1 MLIILLIIGIGL
13 IVLGCLGVYADKF
26 KIISYD
32 FGGILNTIGG
42 ILTIV
47 TIMFMIFA
55 ITYSVKIPQ
64 MEERITI
71 YKEENVRIEEQIK
84 TVIEA
89 YQDYEQGM
97 FEDIDLDKISSE
109 KLILLTSIYPEL
121 KSDSMVQELIQVY
134 IDNTNEIKS
143 IRTQKLDYEVWRWW
157 LCFR

>member
-1 MLIILLIIGIGL
+1 MLIILLIIGVSL
-13 IVLGCLGVYADKF
+13 IVLGCLGIYVNKF
-26 KIISYD
+26 KISYD
-32 FGGILNTIGG
+32 LCCLLNTMGS
-42 ILTIV
+42 ILTVIV
-47 TIMFMIFA
+47 VIFMILA
-55 ITYSVKIPQ
+55 ITFSVKIPQ

-109 KLILLTSIYPEL
+109 KLILLTSMYPEL
-121 KSDSMVQELIQVY
+121 KSDTMVQELIQVY
-134 IDNTNEIKS
+134 IDNTNEIKA

>member
-1 MLIILLIIGIGL
+1 MLIILLIVGVSL
-13 IVLGCLGVYADKF
+13 IVLGCLGVYVNKF
-26 KIISYD
+26 KISYD
-32 FGGILNTIGG
+32 FGCILNAIGG
-42 ILTIV
+42 IFTVIIV
-47 TIMFMIFA
+47 IFMIFA

-109 KLILLTSIYPEL
+109 KLILLTSMYPEL
-121 KSDSMVQELIQVY
+121 KSDTMVQELIQVY
-134 IDNTNEIKS
+134 IDNTNEIKA